1 MGIAKILEGA
11 KGIGKDLKWAGSKL
25 FDKVEGEDIA
35 KDGIGLYQK
44 LAPYKLKGGVAA
56 TIAGGAIAMGVGES
70 AIDSHNLAM
79 MGGKIDAGDG
89 LSGMTSTVAKSPL
102 INKAN
107 RGEYNAE
114 ENMGGS
120 LANAGA
126 DGDIVFALHNMR

>member
-25 FDKVEGEDIA
+25 FDKVDKEDIA
-35 KDGIGLYQK
+35 KDGVGIYQH

-56 TIAGGAIAMGVGES
+56 TIAGGAIVMNVGES
-70 AIDSHNLAM
+70 AIDSRNVAS
-79 MGGKIDAGDG
+79 MGGHIEAGNG

-107 RGEYNAE
+107 NGEYNAE
-114 ENMGGS
+114 ERMGGS